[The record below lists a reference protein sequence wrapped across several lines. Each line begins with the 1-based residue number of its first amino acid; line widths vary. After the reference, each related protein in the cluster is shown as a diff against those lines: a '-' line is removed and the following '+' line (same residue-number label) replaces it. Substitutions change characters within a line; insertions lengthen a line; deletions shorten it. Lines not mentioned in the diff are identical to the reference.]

1 MRIDGKEPFPPWLDH
16 LNFLADRVMKLE
28 QLVAKL
34 TAMAAHL
41 PSGSKKAT
49 AKKAPPKEDTTKKPP
64 PVPKKSSAKKTP
76 IKKK

>member
-16 LNFLADRVMKLE
+16 LNSLADRVMKLE

-34 TAMAAHL
+34 TAMGARL
-41 PSGSKKAT
+41 PGGSKKATEKKASPKKAT
-49 AKKAPPKEDTTKKPP
+49 AKKPP
-64 PVPKKSSAKKTP
+64 PGPKKSAAKKAP